1 MEEEMIDFT
10 SKLGRKAKRHLKQEY
25 FIWLTTVDSNGA
37 PQPRPVWF
45 IWEDDSILVYS
56 QPSAFKL
63 RHIINNSH
71 VSLHFNTLD
80 TKGEEDVI
88 VLGGVARIDPNAK
101 PANKVPAYL
110 RKYRE
115 GIKGLNAEPEPF
127 AKEYSTAIRITLTS
141 LRGW

>member
-1 MEEEMIDFT
+1 MIDFT

-25 FIWLTTVDSNGA
+25 FIWLTTVDSNGS

-45 IWEDDSILVYS
+45 IWQDDSILVYS

-63 RHIINNSH
+63 RHIINNPH
-71 VSLHFNTLD
+71 VSLHFNTPD
-80 TKGEEDVI
+80 AKGEEDVI

-101 PANKVPAYL
+101 PANKLPAYL
-110 RKYRE
+110 RKYRA
-115 GIKGLNAEPEPF
+115 GIKGLKSEPEPF